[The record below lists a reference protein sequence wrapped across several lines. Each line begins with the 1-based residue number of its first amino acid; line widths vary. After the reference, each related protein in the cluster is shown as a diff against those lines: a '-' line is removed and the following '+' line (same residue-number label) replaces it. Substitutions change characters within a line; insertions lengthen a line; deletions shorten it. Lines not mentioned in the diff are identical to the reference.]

1 MISLSQKEQEQKS
14 PQLLSAE
21 PKLRE
26 NSTSA
31 PRMVIKSTE
40 TCSPASNNNSWQ
52 SDAQAGLAP
61 IDLTRRSMQFEL
73 SDFYVSRRFK
83 SFVSSIVIPDGLIFS
98 RLERMAECI
107 LRDFAAENQEISIVV
122 TQDNSL
128 KFYRDLQKKLTQR
141 CLSP

>member
-1 MISLSQKEQEQKS
+1 
-14 PQLLSAE
+14 
-21 PKLRE
+21 
-26 NSTSA
+26 
-31 PRMVIKSTE
+31 MVIKSTE
-40 TCSPASNNNSWQ
+40 TCSPASNSNSRQ
-52 SDAQAGLAP
+52 SDSQAGLAP

-107 LRDFAAENQEISIVV
+107 LRDFSAENQEISIVV

-141 CLSP
+141 CLST